1 MKVNPQRPS
10 YLIRSKVQTEKKQ
23 KKIWKKKGRKKE
35 NMHNSNFLIHF
46 TITEKFVKSSY
57 FILFLIPF
65 FVVDFSGISKN
76 KAESICYSI
85 NFNTKKDLC
94 DNIFNSV
101 FSIQTIQINNL

>member
-1 MKVNPQRPS
+1 MQ
-10 YLIRSKVQTEKKQ
+10 
-23 KKIWKKKGRKKE
+23 
-35 NMHNSNFLIHF
+35 NSNFLIQF
-46 TITEKFVKSSY
+46 TITEKFIKSSY
-57 FILFLIPF
+57 FVLFLIPF

-85 NFNTKKDLC
+85 NFNAKKDLC